1 MPFKFSY
8 KQSAAAVLLALGMYS
23 CQQSTN
29 TDLVVKGTFSNAT
42 GGKILLAELPYAA
55 AQRIVVDSA
64 YLIDSLG
71 RFRLHTPMSQES
83 VYQLFISNGP
93 GLLFI
98 NDAPDIEIVADAKK
112 PEQFSVSGSP
122 ASSSIQA
129 LYNSFERAYTEWKTA
144 EAAAIAADKP
154 GKQNDSLRTA
164 TLQQRDKRYTALQQ
178 LFSSYIG
185 KEPNATAQYFALGM
199 AHRFLPGSQW
209 QQLLK
214 TAQDKHPQHPG
225 LQLLEQRLVTA
236 NAPGTHLLNK
246 PAPEIQLPDSSG
258 KQVAL
263 SSLRG
268 KWVLAY
274 VWAGWDS
281 SSRKQAVVLR
291 KTQSALYKKNL
302 VFLGLSID
310 KERSSW
316 IEAIRQDSVPA
327 IQLSDLQYWDS
338 KVLRQL
344 DIEKVPFTMLIDPTG
359 VVKAVNI
366 ADSVF
371 VNTVSSFVR

>member
-1 MPFKFSY
+1 MPFSFSY

-23 CQQSTN
+23 CQQTTS
-29 TDLVVKGTFSNAT
+29 TDLVVKGSFSNAT

-83 VYQLFISNGP
+83 VYQLFIANGP

-112 PEQFSVSGSP
+112 PEQFSISGSP

-129 LYNSFERAYTEWKTA
+129 LYNSFEKAYTEWKTA
-144 EAAAIAADKP
+144 EIAAIAADKP

-164 TLQQRDKRYTALQQ
+164 TLQQRDIRYTALQQ
-178 LFSSYIG
+178 LFSSYIS

-209 QQLLK
+209 QPLLK
-214 TAQDKHPQHPG
+214 AAQDKHPQHPG

-236 NAPGTHLLNK
+236 NTPGTHLLNK

-281 SSRKQAVVLR
+281 SSRKQSVVLR

>member
-1 MPFKFSY
+1 MPFSFSY
-8 KQSAAAVLLALGMYS
+8 KQSAAAVLLTLGMYS
-23 CQQSTN
+23 CEQSTN
-29 TDLVVKGTFSNAT
+29 TDLVVKGSFSNAT
-42 GGKILLAELPYAA
+42 GGKIMLAELPYAA

-64 YLIDSLG
+64 YLIDSVG

-83 VYQLFISNGP
+83 VYQLFIANGP

-98 NDAPDIEIVADAKK
+98 NDVPDIEIVADAKH
-112 PEQFSVSGSP
+112 PEQFKISGSP
-122 ASSSIQA
+122 ASSSIQT
-129 LYNSFERAYTEWKTA
+129 LYNSFEKTYAEWKTA

-164 TLQQRDKRYTALQQ
+164 TLQQRDVRYAALQQ
-178 LFSSYIG
+178 LFSNFIS
-185 KEPNATAQYFALGM
+185 KESNATAQYFALGM

-214 TAQDKHPQHPG
+214 AAQDKHPQHPG

-236 NAPGTHLLNK
+236 NTPGTHLLNK
-246 PAPEIQLPDSSG
+246 AVPEIQLPDSSG
-258 KQVAL
+258 QAVAL

-310 KERSSW
+310 KDRSTW

-327 IQLSDLQYWDS
+327 IQLSDLKYWDS
-338 KVLRQL
+338 KVLQQL
-344 DIEKVPFTMLIDPTG
+344 DIQKIPFNLLIDPTG
-359 VVKAVNI
+359 MVKAVNI

-371 VNTVSSFVR
+371 INTVNTFVR

>member
-129 LYNSFERAYTEWKTA
+129 LYNSFEKAYTEWKTA

-281 SSRKQAVVLR
+281 SSRKQAIVLR

>member
-1 MPFKFSY
+1 
-8 KQSAAAVLLALGMYS
+8 
-23 CQQSTN
+23 
-29 TDLVVKGTFSNAT
+29 
-42 GGKILLAELPYAA
+42 
-55 AQRIVVDSA
+55 
-64 YLIDSLG
+64 
-71 RFRLHTPMSQES
+71 
-83 VYQLFISNGP
+83 
-93 GLLFI
+93 
-98 NDAPDIEIVADAKK
+98 
-112 PEQFSVSGSP
+112 
-122 ASSSIQA
+122 
-129 LYNSFERAYTEWKTA
+129 
-144 EAAAIAADKP
+144 
-154 GKQNDSLRTA
+154 LRTA

-281 SSRKQAVVLR
+281 SSRKQAIVLR

>member
-1 MPFKFSY
+1 MPFSFSY

-23 CQQSTN
+23 CEQSTN
-29 TDLVVKGTFSNAT
+29 ADLVVKGSFSNAT
-42 GGKILLAELPYAA
+42 GGKIMLAELPYAA

-64 YLIDSLG
+64 YLIDSVG

-83 VYQLFISNGP
+83 VYQLFIANGP

-98 NDAPDIEIVADAKK
+98 NDVPDIEIVADAKH
-112 PEQFSVSGSP
+112 PEQFKISGSP
-122 ASSSIQA
+122 ASSSIQT
-129 LYNSFERAYTEWKTA
+129 LYNSFEKTYAEWKTA

-164 TLQQRDKRYTALQQ
+164 TLQQRDVRYAALQQ
-178 LFSSYIG
+178 LFSNFIS

-199 AHRFLPGSQW
+199 AHRFLPRSQW

-214 TAQDKHPQHPG
+214 AAQDKHPQHPG

-236 NAPGTHLLNK
+236 NTPGTHLLNK
-246 PAPEIQLPDSSG
+246 AVPEIQLPDSSG
-258 KQVAL
+258 QAVAL

-281 SSRKQAVVLR
+281 SSRKQAIVLR

-310 KERSSW
+310 KDRSTW

-327 IQLSDLQYWDS
+327 IQLSDLKYWDS
-338 KVLRQL
+338 KVLQQL
-344 DIEKVPFTMLIDPTG
+344 DIQKIPFNLLIDPTG
-359 VVKAVNI
+359 MVKAVNI

-371 VNTVSSFVR
+371 INTVSSFVR

>member
-1 MPFKFSY
+1 MQFKFSY
-8 KQSAAAVLLALGMYS
+8 TKTAAAFLLTLGAYS

-29 TDLVVKGTFSNAT
+29 TDLVVKGTFSNAS

-64 YLIDSLG
+64 YLIDSVG

-83 VYQLFISNGP
+83 VYQLFIANGP

-98 NDAPDIEIVADAKK
+98 NDAPDIEIAADANH
-112 PEQFSVSGSP
+112 PEQFKISGSP
-122 ASSSIQA
+122 ASSSIQT
-129 LYNSFERAYTEWKTA
+129 LYSSFEKAYTEWKTA
-144 EAAAIAADKP
+144 EAAAVAADKP

-164 TLQQRDKRYTALQQ
+164 TLQQRDMRYTALQQ
-178 LFSSYIG
+178 LFSSYIS

-214 TAQDKHPQHPG
+214 SAQDNHPQHPG

-258 KQVAL
+258 KPIAL

-281 SSRKQAVVLR
+281 SSRQQAKALR
-291 KTQSALYKKNL
+291 QTQAALYKKNL
-302 VFLGLSID
+302 LLLGLSID
-310 KERSSW
+310 KDKYTW
-316 IEAIRQDSVPA
+316 LQAIQQDSVPA
-327 IQLSDLQYWDS
+327 IQLSDLKYWDS
-338 KVLRQL
+338 KVLQQL
-344 DIEKVPFTMLIDPTG
+344 DIQKIPFNLLIDPTG
-359 VVKAVNI
+359 MVKAVNVP
-366 ADSVF
+366 DSSMLS
-371 VNTVSSFVR
+371 TVRQLVQ

>member
-129 LYNSFERAYTEWKTA
+129 LYNSFEKAYTEWKTA

>member
-1 MPFKFSY
+1 MLFKFSY

-23 CQQSTN
+23 CQQTTS
-29 TDLVVKGTFSNAT
+29 TDLVVKGSFSNAT

-64 YLIDSLG
+64 YLIDSVG

-83 VYQLFISNGP
+83 VYQLFIANGP

-112 PEQFSVSGSP
+112 PEQFSISGSP

-129 LYNSFERAYTEWKTA
+129 LYNSFEKAYTAWKTA
-144 EAAAIAADKP
+144 EIAAIAADKP

-164 TLQQRDKRYTALQQ
+164 TLQQRDIRYTALQQ
-178 LFSSYIG
+178 LFSSYIS
-185 KEPNATAQYFALGM
+185 KESNATAQYFALGM

-214 TAQDKHPQHPG
+214 AAQDKHPQHPG

-281 SSRKQAVVLR
+281 SSRKQSIVLR

-310 KERSSW
+310 KDRTTW
-316 IEAIRQDSVPA
+316 IEAIRKDSVPA